1 MVRLYEVARV
11 IRTKNA
17 GPFKLTI
24 DIFLNDVNTYMKL
37 KSKLSKEL
45 IAKLY
50 NIREELIEGIHFV
63 DSVLGVKIT
72 MIKDIPS
79 DDLRCSDVYGA
90 QQHGPLINL
99 ELD

>member
-1 MVRLYEVARV
+1 MVRLYDVARV

-24 DIFLNDVNTYMKL
+24 DILFDDISSYL
-37 KSKLSKEL
+37 KSKSKLTKEL

-50 NIREELIEGIHFV
+50 NIKEEFVEGIYFV

-79 DDLRCSDVYGA
+79 DDIRTSDVYGA
-90 QQHGPLINL
+90 QQHGPLIDL